1 MKILH
6 TSDWHL
12 NEKQGLVDR
21 QPDIVNRLKEIAAYL
36 EQHHVDVML
45 VSGDLF
51 SNTIRLDQARSAFA
65 DVAKIF
71 NPFLVRGGTMIVI
84 SGNHDSEDL
93 FNMCRTAMDLAAPQ
107 EIADPKAKPKPKRPG
122 RLYLF
127 DRPGYMSLPDASGE
141 LVQFVLLPYPHPSRY
156 LSGDQTN
163 YKSIDERNALLHK
176 ALKEKLEQIRVGF
189 VQPEHPTVLVSHLHV
204 RGNRV
209 HSLYH
214 ISESQSV
221 VFDPSDLPMEWAYS
235 AFGHI
240 HLPQVIRGSNCAR
253 YAGSI
258 DRFDFSE
265 AEDKKSVV
273 LFEVDRG
280 GVKGEPVQLPL
291 NATPLFKIDVHS
303 LAEVNALAEQ
313 HPDGDQAV
321 VEVKIIYKPGE
332 DDPDEMRDAL
342 EKIFPRWSSRKI
354 EQEGSDFEAVSV
366 DGNTMKP
373 ENVHDTVR
381 AYLNTQLKGHVDRDV
396 LLSLAEEMLADL

>member
-21 QPDIVNRLKEIAAYL
+21 QPDIVDRLEEIAGYL
-36 EQHHVDVML
+36 DQYQVDVMV

-51 SNTIRLDQARSAFA
+51 AHITPRLEQARSAFA
-65 DVAKIF
+65 DVSRVF
-71 NPFLVRGGTMIVI
+71 RSFLERGGTMIAI
-84 SGNHDSEDL
+84 SGNHDNEDL
-93 FNMCRTAMDLAAPQ
+93 VSMCRLAMDLAAPQ
-107 EIADPKAKPKPKRPG
+107 EITNSKPKLPG

-127 DRPGYMSLPDASGE
+127 ERSGYMTLAERSGG

-156 LSGDQTN
+156 LSGDQMG
-163 YKSIDERNALLHK
+163 YKSIDERNMLLHK
-176 ALKEKLEQIRVGF
+176 ALKEHLGKIQSAY

-221 VFDPSDLPMEWAYS
+221 IFDPSDLPMEWAYS

-240 HLPQVIRGSNCAR
+240 HLPQDIRGSSRAR

-258 DRFDFSE
+258 DRFDFAE

-273 LFEVDRG
+273 LFDVEHG
-280 GVKGEPVQLPL
+280 GVNGEPVLLPL
-291 NATPLFKIDVHS
+291 NATPLYRIEVHDQSEIDS
-303 LAEVNALAEQ
+303 LEDRY
-313 HPDGDQAV
+313 PDAKRAV
-321 VEVKIIYKPGE
+321 VEVKIFYKPGE
-332 DDPDEMRDAL
+332 DNPDAMRDAV
-342 EKIFPRWSSRKI
+342 EKIFPRWSARKI
-354 EQEGSDFEAVSV
+354 EPEGSDFEPTSV
-366 DGNTMKP
+366 DGVPMKP

-381 AYLNTQLKGHVDRDV
+381 TYLSAQLDGHVDRDD
-396 LLSLAEEMLADL
+396 LLALAEEMLADL